1 MKIRLTVMLTIL
13 VLVCPFASISYGAGD
28 CDAGPFDRFIKPMT
42 NPVYFDE
49 AHNRTYVN
57 IVHALQQLPNNIN
70 TNLGRLPLDGN
81 LNVTATRINFAF
93 NDRFSL
99 IAAKAGYVDFDPDKT
114 LNGGNGWLDIAAGA
128 KYAFILDPDDEFVLS
143 GKVLFEF
150 SNGSRDVYQGNGDGN
165 VAPSLTFLK
174 GFDDFQLM
182 GTVGGII
189 PFQHNDE
196 STMLYTSW
204 HMSYAIAE
212 QFFPLIEVNYFRVIR
227 NANRNALTRFEGGDV
242 INLGSSS
249 GTSHRNFVT
258 LALGARWRV
267 FKKLDFGFAWE
278 TPLTSAQNGLML
290 NRYTVDFVFYF

>member
-1 MKIRLTVMLTIL
+1 M
-13 VLVCPFASISYGAGD
+13 LVCSLGSLSHAAD
-28 CDAGPFDRFIKPMT
+28 CDAGPFDRFIKPIS

-70 TNLGRLPLDGN
+70 TNIGRLPLDGN
-81 LNVTATRINFAF
+81 LNVTATRINFAL

-114 LNGGNGWLDIAAGA
+114 LNGGNGWLDIGAGA
-128 KYAFILDPDDEFVLS
+128 KYAFILDPENEFVLS

-150 SNGSRDVYQGNGDGN
+150 TNGSRDVYQGNGDGN
-165 VAPSLTFLK
+165 AAPSLTFLK
-174 GFDDFQLM
+174 GVDDFQFM
-182 GTVGGII
+182 GTIGGII
-189 PFQHNDE
+189 PFNHNQE

-204 HMSYAIAE
+204 HASYAIAE
-212 QFFPLIEVNYFRVIR
+212 EFFPLIEVNYFRVIR

-249 GTSHRNFVT
+249 GTSHRNLVT